1 MNSVNQ
7 KFNWPRFISVLGIS
21 FASIALIGIVI
32 IILNWSDLY
41 HLNIHSSIL
50 NFVLPFMAAAWIG
63 ELICGILILKQRKVL
78 GRILIAIGIFTFI
91 FMQLIP
97 AQS

>member
-7 KFNWPRFISVLGIS
+7 KFNWPSFISMLGIS
-21 FASIALIGIVI
+21 FAAISLIGVVI
-32 IILNWSDLY
+32 ILINWSDLY
-41 HLNIHSSIL
+41 HLSINGSRL
-50 NFVLPFMAAAWIG
+50 NFVLPFMAVAWIG
-63 ELICGILILKQRKVL
+63 ELICGILILKRRKIL
-78 GRILIAIGIFTFI
+78 GRVLIAIGILVFF